1 MAVQNARSLLVSLLL
16 CLSLGAQALVALPP
30 NACNDVSL
38 VVDAL
43 RIEKAADAFCSSI
56 LHIPTVTVSVTATT
70 PTVSAST
77 TISIETEI
85 SGVSVFSA
93 ALSTV
98 VSASVS

>member
-16 CLSLGAQALVALPP
+16 FLSLGAQAFIVPP
-30 NACNDVSL
+30 QNACGDVSL

-56 LHIPTVTVSVTATT
+56 LNIATFTVSVTATT
-70 PTVSAST
+70 PAVSVTT
-77 TISIETEI
+77 TISIETDI

-93 ALSTV
+93 PTSTV